1 VCCVVTMVFAESI
14 PVLRKGTEAIG
25 IVRTELA
32 RFPVR
37 ALVLIIVNLVLISIL
52 SYSQLILVSIS

>member
-1 VCCVVTMVFAESI
+1 MQRVIGIKRILSLIKVNSTMVFAASI
-14 PVLRKGTEAIG
+14 PVLRGGTEAIR

-37 ALVLIIVNLVLISIL
+37 AFSPIS
-52 SYSQLILVSIS
+52 S